1 MQNLLWN
8 NSLLF
13 IIKLLFY
20 CQRILMKGYNT
31 NIEQLTLENNNFRK
45 VLYTTNGLQL
55 VLMTLKPGEEIGAE
69 IHPENDQFFR
79 FESGKGKVMIDENF
93 YEVEDGS
100 VVVIPKGANHNV
112 INTSDTEAL
121 KMYTIYTPA
130 HHKDGVI
137 HETKAIA
144 EQAEVDGTD
153 EFDGKTS
160 E

>member
-1 MQNLLWN
+1 
-8 NSLLF
+8 
-13 IIKLLFY
+13 
-20 CQRILMKGYNT
+20 MKGYNA
-31 NIEQLTLENNNFRK
+31 NIEQLALENSNFRK
-45 VLYTTNGLQL
+45 VLYTLNGLQL
-55 VLMTLKPGEEIGAE
+55 VLMALKPGEEIGAE
-69 IHPENDQFFR
+69 IHHENDQFFR

-100 VVVIPKGANHNV
+100 VVVVPKGANHNV
-112 INTSDTEAL
+112 INTSETEAL

-144 EQAEVDGTD
+144 EEAEHAGTD
-153 EFDGKTS
+153 EFDGKRS

>member
-1 MQNLLWN
+1 
-8 NSLLF
+8 
-13 IIKLLFY
+13 
-20 CQRILMKGYNT
+20 MKGYNA
-31 NIEQLTLENNNFRK
+31 NIEQLALENSNFRK
-45 VLYTTNGLQL
+45 VLYTLNGLQL
-55 VLMTLKPGEEIGAE
+55 VLMALKPGEEIGAE
-69 IHPENDQFFR
+69 IHHENDQFFR

-100 VVVIPKGANHNV
+100 VVVVPKGANHNV
-112 INTSDTEAL
+112 INTSETEAL

-144 EQAEVDGTD
+144 EEAEHAGTD

>member
-1 MQNLLWN
+1 MT
-8 NSLLF
+8 
-13 IIKLLFY
+13 
-20 CQRILMKGYNT
+20 MKWFNA

-45 VLYTTNGLQL
+45 VLYTLKGMQL
-55 VLMTLKPGEEIGAE
+55 VLMSLKPGEEIGAE
-69 IHPENDQFFR
+69 VHPENDQFFR
-79 FESGKGKVMIDENF
+79 FESGKWKVLIDESV

-100 VVVIPKGANHNV
+100 VIIVPKGSNHNV
-112 INTSDTEAL
+112 INTSDTEEL

-137 HETKAIA
+137 HATKAIA
-144 EQAEVDGTD
+144 EEAEHAGTD

>member
-1 MQNLLWN
+1 
-8 NSLLF
+8 
-13 IIKLLFY
+13 
-20 CQRILMKGYNT
+20 MKWFNA

-45 VLYTTNGLQL
+45 VLYTLKGMQL
-55 VLMTLKPGEEIGAE
+55 VLMSLKPGEEIGAE
-69 IHPENDQFFR
+69 VHPENDQFFR
-79 FESGKGKVMIDENF
+79 FESGKWKVLIDESV

-100 VVVIPKGANHNV
+100 VIIVPKGSNHNV
-112 INTSDTEAL
+112 INTSDAEEL

-137 HETKAIA
+137 HATKAIA
-144 EQAEVDGTD
+144 EEAEHAGTD

>member
-1 MQNLLWN
+1 
-8 NSLLF
+8 
-13 IIKLLFY
+13 
-20 CQRILMKGYNT
+20 MKWFNA

-45 VLYTTNGLQL
+45 VLYTLQVMQL
-55 VLMTLKPGEEIGAE
+55 VLMSLKPGEEIGAE
-69 IHPENDQFFR
+69 VHPENDQFFR
-79 FESGKGKVMIDENF
+79 FESGKWKVLIDESV

-100 VVVIPKGANHNV
+100 VIIVPKGSNHNV
-112 INTSDTEAL
+112 INTSDTEEL

-137 HETKAIA
+137 HATKAIA
-144 EQAEVDGTD
+144 EEAEHAGTD

>member
-1 MQNLLWN
+1 
-8 NSLLF
+8 
-13 IIKLLFY
+13 
-20 CQRILMKGYNT
+20 MKWFNA

-45 VLYTTNGLQL
+45 VLYTLKGIQL
-55 VLMTLKPGEEIGAE
+55 VLMSLKPGEEIGAE
-69 IHPENDQFFR
+69 VHPGNDQFFR
-79 FESGKGKVMIDENF
+79 FESGKWKVLIDESV

-100 VVVIPKGANHNV
+100 VIIVPKGSNHNV
-112 INTSDTEAL
+112 INTSDTEEL

-137 HETKAIA
+137 HATKAIA
-144 EQAEVDGTD
+144 EEAEHAGTD

>member
-1 MQNLLWN
+1 
-8 NSLLF
+8 
-13 IIKLLFY
+13 
-20 CQRILMKGYNT
+20 MKWFNA

-45 VLYTTNGLQL
+45 VLYTLKGMQL
-55 VLMTLKPGEEIGAE
+55 VLMSLKPGEEIGAE
-69 IHPENDQFFR
+69 VHPENDQFFR

-100 VVVIPKGANHNV
+100 VVIIPKGANHNV

>member
-1 MQNLLWN
+1 
-8 NSLLF
+8 
-13 IIKLLFY
+13 
-20 CQRILMKGYNT
+20 MKGYNA

-55 VLMTLKPGEEIGAE
+55 VLMSLKPGEEIGAE